1 MADDSQDDK
10 TEQATDSR
18 REDFRKRGQVAMTR
32 ELGTALVFLAA
43 AGVLYVLARFFF
55 TNIAEVFNVAFG
67 ASMLKFVKAGEY
79 SDLLWFVGGK
89 IVILISPVMFG
100 TLVIGVASNLMQTG
114 FLQVED
120 ALSLNLG
127 RLNPMSAIGRIFS
140 MKGIGELVK
149 SMLKM
154 IVVCWTMYLLL
165 KSEIYQIPY
174 LSSLNM
180 AELFAYLG
188 RILFKLLMG
197 TGIFM
202 LVIAV
207 ADYFFQRWQLE
218 KEMMMSKQEIK
229 EEHKSREGDPM
240 IKARIRK
247 IQREVSQRK
256 MMQNIPKAD
265 VIITNPTHIAVA
277 LRYSDKLPAPQL
289 IAKGGDFM
297 AEKIK
302 ELAKQHNI
310 PVIENKPLAR
320 TIFKTMKVGQV
331 IPRELFVAVAEILS
345 YVFRL
350 KRKRKARN
358 RTNGASKGIVQDQ
371 RRSRGEAA
379 PTNNN
384 TNGPTA

>member
-1 MADDSQDDK
+1 MADDGQDDK

-32 ELGTALVFLAA
+32 ELGTALVFLAS
-43 AGVLYVLARFFF
+43 AGLLYVMARFFF

-79 SDLLWFVGGK
+79 SDLLWFAGGK
-89 IVILISPVMFG
+89 ILLLVSPVMFG
-100 TLVIGVASNLMQTG
+100 TLLIGVASTLVQTG

-120 ALSLNLG
+120 ALSMNLG

-140 MKGIGELVK
+140 MKGIGEMVK

-165 KSEIYQIPY
+165 KSEIHMIPY
-174 LSSLNM
+174 LSTLSIP
-180 AELFAYLG
+180 EIFAYLG
-188 RILFKLLMG
+188 RVIFKLLMG

-289 IAKGGDFM
+289 IGKGADFM

-350 KRKRKARN
+350 KRKRKAR
-358 RTNGASKGIVQDQ
+358 RTNGASKGLVQDQ
-371 RRSRGEAA
+371 RRN
-379 PTNNN
+379 TN

>member
-1 MADDSQDDK
+1 MADDGQDDK

-32 ELGTALVFLAA
+32 ELGTALVFLAS
-43 AGVLYVLARFFF
+43 AGLLYVMARFFF

-79 SDLLWFVGGK
+79 SDLLWFAGGK
-89 IVILISPVMFG
+89 ILLLVSPVMFG
-100 TLVIGVASNLMQTG
+100 TLVIGVASTLVQTG

-120 ALSLNLG
+120 ALSMNLG

-165 KSEIYQIPY
+165 KSEIHMIPY
-174 LSSLNM
+174 LSTLSIP
-180 AELFAYLG
+180 EIFAYLG
-188 RILFKLLMG
+188 RVIFKLLMG

-256 MMQNIPKAD
+256 MMQNVPKAD

-350 KRKRKARN
+350 KRKRKAR
-358 RTNGASKGIVQDQ
+358 RTNGASKGVVQDQ
-371 RRSRGEAA
+371 RRN
-379 PTNNN
+379 TN
-384 TNGPTA
+384 TNGPTV

>member
-1 MADDSQDDK
+1 MADDGQDDK

-32 ELGTALVFLAA
+32 ELGTALVFLAS
-43 AGVLYVLARFFF
+43 AGLLYVLARFFF

-79 SDLLWFVGGK
+79 SDLLWFAGGK
-89 IVILISPVMFG
+89 ILLLVSPVMFG
-100 TLVIGVASNLMQTG
+100 TLVIGVASTLVQTG

-165 KSEIYQIPY
+165 KSEIHMIPY
-174 LSSLNM
+174 LSTLSIP
-180 AELFAYLG
+180 EIFGYLG
-188 RILFKLLMG
+188 RVIFKLLMG

-247 IQREVSQRK
+247 IQREISQRK
-256 MMQNIPKAD
+256 MMQNVPKAD

-350 KRKRKARN
+350 KRKRKAR

-371 RRSRGEAA
+371 RRN
-379 PTNNN
+379 TN
-384 TNGPTA
+384 TNGPTV

>member
-18 REDFRKRGQVAMTR
+18 REEFRKRGQVASTK
-32 ELGTALVFLAA
+32 ELGTALAFLAA
-43 AGVLYVLARFFF
+43 GGLLYVLARFFF
-55 TNIAEVFNVAFG
+55 ANISEVFEVTFG
-67 ASMLKFVKAGEY
+67 VSMLKFVKAGEY
-79 SDLLWFVGGK
+79 SDLLWFVGK
-89 IVILISPVMFG
+89 KLVLLISPVMFG
-100 TLVIGVASNLMQTG
+100 TLAIGVASNLVQTG

-120 ALSLNLG
+120 ALSFNLG
-127 RLNPMSAIGRIFS
+127 RLNPMSAVGRIFS

-149 SMLKM
+149 NMLKM
-154 IVVCWTMYLLL
+154 VIVCWTMYLLL
-165 KSEIYQIPY
+165 KSELHQIPY
-174 LSSLNM
+174 LSNYSIP
-180 AELFAYLG
+180 ELFAYLG
-188 RILFKLLMG
+188 RIVFKLLMG
-197 TGIFM
+197 TGTFM
-202 LVIAV
+202 LVLAV

-247 IQREVSQRK
+247 IQREISQRK

-289 IAKGGDFM
+289 IGKGADFM

-302 ELAKQHNI
+302 ELAKLHNI

-345 YVFRL
+345 YVMRL
-350 KRKRKARN
+350 KRKRKAR
-358 RTNGASKGIVQDQ
+358 RTTGTAQ
-371 RRSRGEAA
+371 RPQTQR
-379 PTNNN
+379 PTNQNN
-384 TNGPTA
+384 NGPMA

>member
-1 MADDSQDDK
+1 MAEGQDDK
-10 TEQATDSR
+10 TEQATEAR
-18 REDFRKRGQVAMTR
+18 RQEFRKRGQVAMTR
-32 ELGTALVFLAA
+32 ELGTALIFLAA
-43 AGVLYVLARFFF
+43 AGLLYAMSRFFF
-55 TNIAEVFNVAFG
+55 TNIAEVFNVSFG
-67 ASMLKFVKAGEY
+67 LSMLKFVKAGEY
-79 SDLLWFVGGK
+79 SDLLWFAGEKVA
-89 IVILISPVMFG
+89 ILIAPIMFG
-100 TLVIGVASNLMQTG
+100 ALVIGVASSLMQTG
-114 FLQVED
+114 ILQVED
-120 ALSLNLG
+120 ALSFNLG
-127 RLNPMSAIGRIFS
+127 RLNPMSAMGRIFS

-149 SMLKM
+149 SILKM
-154 IVVCWTMYLLL
+154 IVVMWTMYLLL
-165 KSEIYQIPY
+165 KSEIHQIPV
-174 LSSLNM
+174 LSSYSIP
-180 AELFAYLG
+180 EQFSYLG
-188 RILFKLLMG
+188 RVIFKLLMG
-197 TGIFM
+197 TGVFM

-229 EEHKSREGDPM
+229 EEHKSHEGDPM

-289 IAKGGDFM
+289 IGKGADFM

-302 ELAKQHNI
+302 DLARQHNI

-331 IPRELFVAVAEILS
+331 IPRELFVAVAEVLS

-350 KRKRKARN
+350 KRKRKARRPAGTAQRPPSQN
-358 RTNGASKGIVQDQ
+358 RN
-371 RRSRGEAA
+371 
-379 PTNNN
+379 P
-384 TNGPTA
+384 NGPRL

>member
-1 MADDSQDDK
+1 MADDGQDDK

-32 ELGTALVFLAA
+32 ELGTALVFLAS
-43 AGVLYVLARFFF
+43 AGLLYVMARFFF

-79 SDLLWFVGGK
+79 SDLLWFAGGK
-89 IVILISPVMFG
+89 ILLLVSPVMFG
-100 TLVIGVASNLMQTG
+100 TLVIGVASTLVQTG

-165 KSEIYQIPY
+165 KSEIHMIPY
-174 LSSLNM
+174 LSTLSIP
-180 AELFAYLG
+180 EIFAYLG
-188 RILFKLLMG
+188 RVIFKLLMG

-247 IQREVSQRK
+247 IQREISQRK
-256 MMQNIPKAD
+256 MMQNVPKAD

-350 KRKRKARN
+350 KRKRKAR

-371 RRSRGEAA
+371 RRN
-379 PTNNN
+379 TN
-384 TNGPTA
+384 TNGPTV

>member
-1 MADDSQDDK
+1 MADDDQGDK
-10 TEQATDSR
+10 TEQATDTR
-18 REDFRKRGQVAMTR
+18 REDFRKRGQVANTK
-32 ELGTALVFLAA
+32 ELGTALVFLAS
-43 AGVLYVLARFFF
+43 AGLLYAMSRFFF
-55 TNIAEVFNVAFG
+55 VHIAEVFNVTFG
-67 ASMLKFVKAGEY
+67 LSMVKFVKAGEFA
-79 SDLLWFVGGK
+79 DLIWFAGEK
-89 IVILISPVMFG
+89 LILLISPVMFG
-100 TLVIGVASNLMQTG
+100 ALVIGVASNVIQTG

-120 ALSLNLG
+120 ALSFNLG

-140 MKGIGELVK
+140 MKGFGELVK

-165 KSEIYQIPY
+165 KSEIYQIPV
-174 LSSLNM
+174 LSTYGV
-180 AELFAYLG
+180 AEMFAYLG
-188 RILFKLLMG
+188 RVTFKLLMG

-202 LVIAV
+202 LVIAI

-218 KEMMMSKQEIK
+218 REMMMSKQEIK

-247 IQREVSQRK
+247 IQREISQRK

-289 IAKGGDFM
+289 IGKGADFM

-302 ELAKQHNI
+302 ELAKLHNI

-345 YVFRL
+345 YVMRL
-350 KRKRKARN
+350 KRKRKVR
-358 RTNGASKGIVQDQ
+358 RTQGTAQSTAQ
-371 RRSRGEAA
+371 RPKPQ
-379 PTNNN
+379 PTNP
-384 TNGPTA
+384 GPLA

>member
-1 MADDSQDDK
+1 MADDGQDDK

-32 ELGTALVFLAA
+32 ELGTALVFLAS
-43 AGVLYVLARFFF
+43 AGLLYVLARFFF

-79 SDLLWFVGGK
+79 SDLLWFAGGK
-89 IVILISPVMFG
+89 ILLLVSPVMFG
-100 TLVIGVASNLMQTG
+100 TLVIGVASTLVQTG

-120 ALSLNLG
+120 ALSMNLG

-165 KSEIYQIPY
+165 KSEIHMIPY
-174 LSSLNM
+174 LSTLSIP
-180 AELFAYLG
+180 EIFGYLG
-188 RILFKLLMG
+188 RVIFKLLMG

-256 MMQNIPKAD
+256 MMQNVPKAD

-350 KRKRKARN
+350 KRKRKAR
-358 RTNGASKGIVQDQ
+358 RTNGASKGLVQDQ
-371 RRSRGEAA
+371 RRN
-379 PTNNN
+379 TN